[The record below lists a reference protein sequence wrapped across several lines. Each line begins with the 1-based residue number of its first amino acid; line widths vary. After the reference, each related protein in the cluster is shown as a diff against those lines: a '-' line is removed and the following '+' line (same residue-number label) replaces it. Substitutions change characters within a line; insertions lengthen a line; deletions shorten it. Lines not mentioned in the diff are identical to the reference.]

1 MVNMKPGLFET
12 TVLLGVPIDNLG
24 LDEAVDRIFSMAEAY
39 ARDGRPRLAV
49 AVDADTII
57 RMNAKPNARTGH
69 SRDWINAMRHSDLM
83 MPMGRAT
90 AWAARSMGT
99 RLKPPFSGDQ
109 WFDKFLRLAE
119 KKQKSLFLV
128 GHNSREVN
136 TAADLLR
143 PAYPD
148 IRLAGWMA
156 FGSRHNPKPDNSS
169 DIGLQDEINSSYA
182 DFLLIDLQDPRVGS
196 WLARHR
202 HRLNIPVTLAFTG
215 SRQIT
220 SGIARHLQGR
230 GGNFSLFFFSIWRQ
244 FLHTPVVFGFKLLP
258 IVVYQQYQH
267 LVHKLFHARPPT
279 ASVKASMSRSP
290 QGTILKII
298 VLPDPLDASVIG
310 EIKDELKSMIRQA
323 PKTVLDLSDVYFMD
337 SSGLGLL
344 LALWRTAAAGNRQI
358 FLVGVRPPV
367 YRFFK
372 VSRTLDFFEKSIL
385 PDQNAAIEILSRNSR
400 GSSFYYLA
408 VIRGRATVF
417 HLYGQLDAPSAAG
430 MDMESV
436 IETIGD
442 RNAIFNLAGL
452 KFIDSAGMHLFI
464 QIQRHAARNG
474 RTCIFCGLS
483 PQVRQMFEILRLDE
497 LFFVTED
504 IPAAEKILSD
514 NI

>member
-1 MVNMKPGLFET
+1 MNMKPALFET

-24 LDEAVDRIFSMAEAY
+24 LDEAVDRIFSMTDAC

-57 RMNAKPNARTGH
+57 RLNAKPNARTGQ

-128 GHNSREVN
+128 GSSSREVN
-136 TAADLLR
+136 AAADLLR

-148 IRLAGWMA
+148 LRLAGWVA
-156 FGSRHNPKPDNSS
+156 FGSRHSQKPDNSP
-169 DIGLQDEINSSYA
+169 DTGLVDEINSSYA

-196 WLARHR
+196 WLGRHR

-220 SGIARHLQGR
+220 SAIAKHLQGKH
-230 GGNFSLFFFSIWRQ
+230 GNIPLFLYIIWRQ

-258 IVVYQQYQH
+258 IVLYQQYQY
-267 LVHKLFHARPPT
+267 LAHKLFHVRLPT
-279 ASVKASMSRSP
+279 APVKASMSRSP

-323 PKTVLDLSDVYFMD
+323 PKIVLDLSGVYFMD

-344 LALWRTAAAGNRQI
+344 LALWRTAAAENRQI
-358 FLVGVRPPV
+358 FLVGVQPPV

-385 PDQNAAIEILSRNSR
+385 PDQDAAIALLSRNSR

-408 VIRGRATVF
+408 VIRGSATVF
-417 HLYGQLDAPSAAG
+417 HLYGQLDAPSAAA
-430 MDMESV
+430 MDMESI

-474 RTCIFCGLS
+474 RTCIFCGLT
-483 PQVRQMFEILRLDE
+483 PQVQQLFEILRLDKF
-497 LFFVTED
+497 FFVTED
-504 IPAAEKILSD
+504 IPAAEKLLSD

>member
-1 MVNMKPGLFET
+1 MKPALFET

-24 LDEAVDRIFSMAEAY
+24 LDEAVDRIFSMVDAH
-39 ARDGRPRLAV
+39 ARDGRPRLAM

-57 RMNAKPNARTGH
+57 RLNAKPNARTGQ
-69 SRDWINAMRHSDLM
+69 SRDWINAMRHSDLI

-128 GHNSREVN
+128 GRSSQEVN
-136 TAADLLR
+136 AAADLVR

-148 IRLAGWMA
+148 IRLAGWVA
-156 FGSRHNPKPDNSS
+156 FDSRRDPKPDNSHES
-169 DIGLQDEINSSYA
+169 GLLDKINSSYA
-182 DFLLIDLQDPRVGS
+182 DLLLIDLQDPRAGS

-220 SGIARHLQGR
+220 SAIANHLQGR
-230 GGNFSLFFFSIWRQ
+230 GKNLSLVFYSLWHH
-244 FLHTPVVFGFKLLP
+244 FLHTPVVFGFKILP
-258 IVVYQQYQH
+258 IVFYQQYQH
-267 LVHKLFHARPPT
+267 LAHKLFHARPP
-279 ASVKASMSRSP
+279 AFSVKASMSRSP

-323 PKTVLDLSDVYFMD
+323 PKVVLDLSDVYFMD

-344 LALWRTAAAGNRQI
+344 LALWRTAAAENRQM
-358 FLVGVRPPV
+358 FLVGIRPPV

-372 VSRTLDFFEKSIL
+372 ISRTLDFFEKSIL
-385 PDQNAAIEILSRNSR
+385 PDPDAVIDLLSRNSR
-400 GSSFYYLA
+400 DSSFYYLA
-408 VIRGRATVF
+408 VIRGSAAVF
-417 HLYGQLDAPSAAG
+417 HLYGQLDAHRAAD

-442 RNAIFNLAGL
+442 RNAILNLAGL

-474 RTCIFCGLS
+474 RTCIFCGLQ
-483 PQVRQMFEILRLDE
+483 PQVQQMFEILRLDK
-497 LFFVTED
+497 LFSVTKD
-504 IPAAEKILSD
+504 VSAAEKVLSD